1 MKTNTGLVDYCRKQ
15 IGLPYWWGTFGQ
27 VATLSLLE
35 QKKKQYP
42 AQYLASD
49 FKYQLGQRVHDCVGL
64 IKGYLWTNDGK
75 LTYNAA
81 QDKDVSGMLS
91 NCSAQGNIS
100 SIPEIPGVLVFMKG
114 HVGVY
119 IGNGEVIEAKGHK
132 YGVCK
137 TKLDERPWTTWGIL
151 DWISYEKE
159 KKMNEYEALDYLV
172 EKGRITDKDYWLNAL
187 AVVKNL
193 NWFVIKWA
201 TKVEHQTG

>member
-1 MKTNTGLVDYCRKQ
+1 M
-15 IGLPYWWGTFGQ
+15 
-27 VATLSLLE
+27 LE

-42 AQYLASD
+42 TQYASSD

-81 QDKDVSGMLS
+81 QDKDVSGFLA

-100 SIPEIPGVLVFMKG
+100 SIPEVPGVLVFMKG

-119 IGNGEVIEAKGHK
+119 IGNGKVIEAMGHK
-132 YGVCK
+132 YGVRE
-137 TKLDERPWTTWGIL
+137 TVLSERPWTTWGVL

-159 KKMNEYEALDYLV
+159 KDMTEYEALDFLV
-172 EKGRITDKDYWLNAL
+172 EKGKISDKEYWLKAL
-187 AVVKNL
+187 DVTKNL
-193 NWFVIKWA
+193 NWLFIKWA
-201 TKVEHQTG
+201 KDIKGEL